1 MIPELV
7 IASWVAFL
15 VSGAV
20 IIIGG
25 VEELR
30 NHEDKGIFIVYAGFI
45 GLALSGLMMTIA
57 YGVLGQ

>member
-1 MIPELV
+1 MIPDLV
-7 IASWVAFL
+7 IASWFAFL

-57 YGVLGQ
+57 YGAPGQ

>member
-1 MIPELV
+1 MIPDLV

-30 NHEDKGIFIVYAGFI
+30 NHEDKGVLIVYAGFI

>member
-1 MIPELV
+1 MIPDLV
-7 IASWVAFL
+7 IASWFAFL

-45 GLALSGLMMTIA
+45 GLALSGLMM
-57 YGVLGQ
+57 

>member
-1 MIPELV
+1 MIPDLV
-7 IASWVAFL
+7 IASWFAFL

>member
-1 MIPELV
+1 MIPDLV
-7 IASWVAFL
+7 IASWFAFL

-57 YGVLGQ
+57 YGVPGQ